1 MHLMHKKSRLFFWVT
16 RYIKET
22 VKLDRSCQN
31 KDIVIRDTDVYVSV
45 IALKKCILVH
55 YLSMQ
60 KVLANFA
67 QLTKVPLNVSWP
79 FFEKFQTGFRTIF
92 KLLPKS

>member
-1 MHLMHKKSRLFFWVT
+1 MHLMHKKSRLFWVT

-45 IALKKCILVH
+45 IALKKYILVH

-67 QLTKVPLNVSWP
+67 QLTKVPSNVSWP
-79 FFEKFQTGFRTIF
+79 FSEKISNWF
-92 KLLPKS
+92 